1 MSAPRYNFDFP
12 PATQSASDQ
21 DSANLPARLQHIRQA
36 LQREREQQ
44 RAENDV
50 AASERRSRLADPSQP
65 PMPRRNRR
73 GPRGPNRSHG
83 AFEDQPRR
91 IRSPP
96 RPEPS
101 DPPTSAIRNRPHA
114 EPSQR
119 FSALRRARQ
128 QREQSGTPLSEL
140 TELERAGE
148 RLAEISQSISQLIG
162 PNNLSNA
169 DLLRLEFGPPRDDLS
184 ERRSFKR
191 RKLDRDDVSA
201 ILSSR
206 YGHFGQ
212 VVPGRLRMEIVSC
225 DGGEYSDNSG
235 DLHRVGNALKNDASV
250 YCTKKSHCNM
260 ILRHHGE
267 STFSLDKIVIR
278 APERGFT
285 APYVNSDEETLLEPT
300 DPDAAN
306 SVQEGMIFL
315 AMDTESLLTGTAPYQ
330 IDYGAGSSTS
340 SRASSTSSSSSRR
353 PDRISLL
360 ESLHDPEVLAGM
372 ARRHDFRDRSEQQT
386 PEEREARYAR
396 LLRMRRR
403 LESRQHRDT
412 TSDNCDYS
420 ESADRPAIISPSA
433 PTPPPAL
440 QGLHVTQEEDDQ
452 SSESEPDQPSAS
464 IMADRLRRD
473 SRWRAESEEDEYED
487 EVRNVNHLLWD
498 RRTGPGIIRSARRST
513 PSKIEP
519 EDSAVLDGDVLA
531 PHARFFMQKNKSKIT
546 IRFDPPVSGKF
557 ILLKLWSPSKHG
569 NIDIQNIAVH
579 GFSGPRYFPAVEMR

>member
-12 PATQSASDQ
+12 PATQQPASDQ

-50 AASERRSRLADPSQP
+50 AASERRNRLADPSQP

-73 GPRGPNRSHG
+73 GPRGLSRTHG

-96 RPEPS
+96 RLEPS

-128 QREQSGTPLSEL
+128 QREQSSTPLSEL

-162 PNNLSNA
+162 PNNLSSSE
-169 DLLRLEFGPPRDDLS
+169 LLRLEFGPPRDDAS

-191 RKLDRDDVSA
+191 RKLDRDDASA

-235 DLHRVGNALKNDASV
+235 DLHRVDNALKNDASV

-260 ILRHHGE
+260 ILRHQGE
-267 STFSLDKIVIR
+267 SAFSLDKIVIK

-285 APYVNSDEETLLEPT
+285 APYVDSDEGTLLEAA
-300 DPDAAN
+300 DPKATN

-315 AMDTESLLTGTAPYQ
+315 AMDTESLLSGTAPYQ
-330 IDYGAGSSTS
+330 IDYGASSS
-340 SRASSTSSSSSRR
+340 ASSQS
-353 PDRISLL
+353 
-360 ESLHDPEVLAGM
+360 
-372 ARRHDFRDRSEQQT
+372 
-386 PEEREARYAR
+386 
-396 LLRMRRR
+396 
-403 LESRQHRDT
+403 
-412 TSDNCDYS
+412 
-420 ESADRPAIISPSA
+420 
-433 PTPPPAL
+433 
-440 QGLHVTQEEDDQ
+440 EEDD
-452 SSESEPDQPSAS
+452 
-464 IMADRLRRD
+464 
-473 SRWRAESEEDEYED
+473 YED
-487 EVRNVNHLLWD
+487 EMRNVNHLWD
-498 RRTGPGIIRSARRST
+498 RRTGPGIIRSARRNT

-519 EDSAVLDGDVLA
+519 EETAVVDGDVLA
-531 PHARFFMQKNKSKIT
+531 PHARFFMQKSKSKIT
-546 IRFDPPVSGKF
+546 IRFDPPVAGKF

>member
-12 PATQSASDQ
+12 PATQQPASDQ

-50 AASERRSRLADPSQP
+50 AASERRNRLADPSQP

-73 GPRGPNRSHG
+73 GPRGLSRTHG

-96 RPEPS
+96 RLEPS

-128 QREQSGTPLSEL
+128 QREQSSTPLSEL

-162 PNNLSNA
+162 PNNLSSSE
-169 DLLRLEFGPPRDDLS
+169 LLRLEFGPPRDDAS

-191 RKLDRDDVSA
+191 RKLDRDDASA

-235 DLHRVGNALKNDASV
+235 DLHRVDNALKNDASV

-260 ILRHHGE
+260 ILRHQGE
-267 STFSLDKIVIR
+267 SAFSLDKIVIK

-285 APYVNSDEETLLEPT
+285 AP
-300 DPDAAN
+300 
-306 SVQEGMIFL
+306 VQEGMIFL
-315 AMDTESLLTGTAPYQ
+315 AMDTESLLSGTAPYQ
-330 IDYGAGSSTS
+330 IDYGASSSAS

-353 PDRISLL
+353 PERISLL

-386 PEEREARYAR
+386 PEEREARFAR

-420 ESADRPAIISPSA
+420 ESTDRPAIISPSA

-473 SRWRAESEEDEYED
+473 SRWRAESEEDDYED
-487 EVRNVNHLLWD
+487 EMRNVNHLWD
-498 RRTGPGIIRSARRST
+498 RRTGPGIIRSARRNT

-519 EDSAVLDGDVLA
+519 EETAVVDGDVLA
-531 PHARFFMQKNKSKIT
+531 PHARFFMQKSKSKIT
-546 IRFDPPVSGKF
+546 IRFDPPVAGKF

>member
-12 PATQSASDQ
+12 PATQQPASDQ

-50 AASERRSRLADPSQP
+50 AASERRTRLADPSQP

-73 GPRGPNRSHG
+73 GPRGLSRTHG

-96 RPEPS
+96 RLEPS

-128 QREQSGTPLSEL
+128 QREQSSTPLSEL

-169 DLLRLEFGPPRDDLS
+169 ELLRLEFGPPRDDAS

-191 RKLDRDDVSA
+191 RKLDRDDASA

-235 DLHRVGNALKNDASV
+235 DLHRVDNALKNDASV

-260 ILRHHGE
+260 ILRHQGE
-267 STFSLDKIVIR
+267 SAFSLDKIVIK

-285 APYVNSDEETLLEPT
+285 AP
-300 DPDAAN
+300 
-306 SVQEGMIFL
+306 VQEGMIFL
-315 AMDTESLLTGTAPYQ
+315 AMDTESLLAGTAPYQ
-330 IDYGAGSSTS
+330 IDYGASSSAS

-353 PDRISLL
+353 PERISLL

-386 PEEREARYAR
+386 PEEREARFAR

-420 ESADRPAIISPSA
+420 ESTDRPAIISPSA

-473 SRWRAESEEDEYED
+473 SRWRAESEEDDYED
-487 EVRNVNHLLWD
+487 EMRNVNHLWD
-498 RRTGPGIIRSARRST
+498 RRTGPGIIRSARRNT

-519 EDSAVLDGDVLA
+519 EETAVVDGDVLA
-531 PHARFFMQKNKSKIT
+531 PHARFFMQKSKSKIT
-546 IRFDPPVSGKF
+546 IRFDPPVAGKF

>member
-1 MSAPRYNFDFP
+1 MSAPHYNFDFP
-12 PATQSASDQ
+12 PATSQPSSSNPPSDQ
-21 DSANLPARLQHIRQA
+21 DSATLPARLQHIRQA

-44 RAENDV
+44 RAESEV
-50 AASERRSRLADPSQP
+50 AASERRSRLSDPNSQP
-65 PMPRRNRR
+65 MPPRRNRR
-73 GPRGPNRSHG
+73 GPRGLQRPH
-83 AFEDQPRR
+83 AAEYDQPPRR
-91 IRSPP
+91 QRSPP
-96 RPEPS
+96 RLPTS
-101 DPPTSAIRNRPHA
+101 DPPTSAVRNRPHA

-128 QREQSGTPLSEL
+128 QREQREQSNTPLSEL

-162 PNNLSNA
+162 PNNLSNSE
-169 DLLRLEFGPPRDDLS
+169 LLRLEVGGRDEGA

-191 RKLDRDDVSA
+191 RKLERDDASS
-201 ILSSR
+201 IHSSR

-212 VVPGRLRMEIVSC
+212 VVPGRLKMEIVSC

-235 DLHRVGNALKNDASV
+235 DLHRVENALKNDASV
-250 YCTKKSHCNM
+250 YCTKKSHCNL
-260 ILRHHGE
+260 ILRHQGE
-267 STFSLDKIVIR
+267 TTFCLDKIVIK

-285 APYVNSDEETLLEPT
+285 APYVDSDEDTLLE
-300 DPDAAN
+300 AANPGATN

-315 AMDTESLLTGTAPYQ
+315 AMDSEYLVNGTAPYQ
-330 IDYGAGSSTS
+330 IDYGATSSAS

-353 PDRISLL
+353 PERISLL

-372 ARRHDFRDRSEQQT
+372 ARRHDLRDRLDQQIR
-386 PEEREARYAR
+386 EDREARFAR

-403 LESRQHRDT
+403 LESRQNRDT
-412 TSDNCDYS
+412 NSDNCDYS
-420 ESADRPAIISPSA
+420 ETNDRPSIISPTA
-433 PTPPPAL
+433 PTPPPPL
-440 QGLHVTQEEDDQ
+440 QGLHVTQEEDDE

-473 SRWRAESEEDEYED
+473 SRWRPGSEDREDDYED
-487 EVRNVNHLLWD
+487 EMRTASHLLWD

-519 EDSAVLDGDVLA
+519 EESAVVDGDVLA

-546 IRFDPPVSGKF
+546 IRFDPPV
-557 ILLKLWSPSKHG
+557 
-569 NIDIQNIAVH
+569 
-579 GFSGPRYFPAVEMR
+579 

>member
-1 MSAPRYNFDFP
+1 
-12 PATQSASDQ
+12 
-21 DSANLPARLQHIRQA
+21 
-36 LQREREQQ
+36 
-44 RAENDV
+44 
-50 AASERRSRLADPSQP
+50 
-65 PMPRRNRR
+65 MPRRSRR
-73 GPRGPNRSHG
+73 GPRALSRAHG
-83 AFEDQPRR
+83 LLDDQPRR
-91 IRSPP
+91 LPQP
-96 RPEPS
+96 

-128 QREQSGTPLSEL
+128 QREQREQSTNPLSEL
-140 TELERAGE
+140 GELERAGE

-162 PNNLSNA
+162 PNNLSNSE
-169 DLLRLEFGPPRDDLS
+169 LLRLEFGGIRDEPP
-184 ERRSFKR
+184 ERRIFKR
-191 RKLDRDDVSA
+191 RKLDRDDAST
-201 ILSSR
+201 ILSTR
-206 YGHFGQ
+206 YGHFGE

-235 DLHRVGNALKNDASV
+235 DLHRVENALKNDASV
-250 YCTKKSHCNM
+250 YCTKRSHCNL
-260 ILRHHGE
+260 ILRHQGE
-267 STFSLDKIVIR
+267 TAFCLDKIVIK

-285 APYVNSDEETLLEPT
+285 APYVDSDEETLLEPA
-300 DPDAAN
+300 DKNAVN

-315 AMDTESLLTGTAPYQ
+315 AMDSESLVTGTAPYQ
-330 IDYGAGSSTS
+330 IDYGATSSTS

-353 PDRISLL
+353 PERISLL
-360 ESLHDPEVLAGM
+360 ESLHDPDVVAGM
-372 ARRHDFRDRSEQQT
+372 ARRSDMRDRLDQQAR
-386 PEEREARYAR
+386 EDREARFAR

-403 LESRQHRDT
+403 LESRQHRDNNGE
-412 TSDNCDYS
+412 NCDYL
-420 ESADRPAIISPSA
+420 ESNARPSVISPSA
-433 PTPPPAL
+433 PSPPPPL

-473 SRWRAESEEDEYED
+473 SRWRAESDEEDYDD
-487 EVRNVNHLLWD
+487 EMRNVNHLFWA
-498 RRTGPGIIRSARRST
+498 RRADAGIIRSARRST

-519 EDSAVLDGDVLA
+519 EESAVADGEVLA

-579 GFSGPRYFPAVEMR
+579 GFSGPRSFPAIELR